1 MNPDSYHS
9 NEIEGIDF
17 YKLRAVISKSAIW
30 LALIF
35 AFSVACAYLVIRW
48 TKPLYESV
56 SEVKLDVEANAT
68 ELGITS
74 IAENQNL
81 NVISGEIELLRSKLF
96 FNKVIENFDLDVS
109 YFTAGTVLTDEK
121 YPNAPFKVD
130 YIVKDNQA
138 YDKRIYIKLIDQNE
152 YKVSFQNEDVG
163 NGQSYKVGA
172 LVEHDWLNF
181 SISLTKDFISGDES
195 YFFVINSQSSLVNYF
210 EENLIVE
217 PLNLNANTIKIAIT
231 DYNRHKARDLV
242 NTIDSVYLEY
252 SQQEK
257 TKENKQK
264 IEWLNNELKQIE
276 GQLEEYESY
285 FESFTIENRTS
296 DLNQD
301 LKNIIEIINDLDSQ
315 KLVLR
320 SRLREIQNV
329 RIDLDKTDKI
339 ELHTSQLPQFLKDN
353 VKALND
359 LILER
364 ERLGL
369 SYSETTFAL
378 TKKDNEINQLR
389 SGVLKNLGD
398 LEIRYNR
405 EIKNI
410 DERKRILQ
418 SNFEELPGKSTEYNK
433 KQRFFKLYEEFYL
446 SLMQSKAEFQIAE
459 AGTTTQF
466 KILSAATLPTAPI
479 SPKNLII
486 IGIGVVT
493 GLVLNFIFISM
504 KYLLHNKITTFQEL
518 ENSTTNPILGSVPKA
533 SEKLEHTSLIIHKRP
548 KSAVSEA
555 LRSIRTNIEFMLTK
569 EQQRVISVTST
580 VSGEGKT
587 FIAVNFGA
595 IVALTKKKVVIVDLD
610 MRKPRVHMALG
621 NGVNAKGVSTILIG
635 KHDPLDCVLST
646 DVDNLH
652 FIPAGPTPPN
662 PSELLLNGAFESLL
676 NSLKKEYDLVILDT
690 PPAGLVT
697 DSLLAMKKANLA
709 IYIIRANYSKKVF
722 TKTLDRLVKVNNFEN
737 ISVVL
742 NAVPRSSGK
751 TYGYGYYDE
760 KVTGEVT
767 T

>member
-1 MNPDSYHS
+1 M
-9 NEIEGIDF
+9 
-17 YKLRAVISKSAIW
+17 
-30 LALIF
+30 IF
-35 AFSVACAYLVIRW
+35 TASVTAAYLVIRW

-74 IAENQNL
+74 LAENQNL

-96 FNKVIENFDLDVS
+96 FNKVIENFSLDVS
-109 YFTAGTVLTDEK
+109 YFTAGAVLTDEK
-121 YPNAPFKVD
+121 YPNIPFKVD

-138 YDKRIYIKLIDQNE
+138 YDKRIYVKLINQNE
-152 YKVSFQNEDVG
+152 YRVSFQNEDVDTG
-163 NGQSYKVGA
+163 ASYRIGE
-172 LVEHDWLNF
+172 LVKHDWLNF
-181 SISLTKDFISGDES
+181 SISLTNNFVQGDES
-195 YFFVINSQSSLVNYF
+195 YFFVINSQASLLNYF
-210 EENLIVE
+210 DENLIVE

-264 IEWLNNELKQIE
+264 IEWLNNELMQIE
-276 GQLEEYESY
+276 RQLEKYEDY
-285 FESFTIENRTS
+285 FENFTIENRTS
-296 DLNQD
+296 DLNED
-301 LKNIIEIINDLDSQ
+301 VKNMILIINDLDSQ
-315 KLVLR
+315 TLVLQ
-320 SRLREIQNV
+320 SRLNEIESV
-329 RIDLDKTDKI
+329 KTNINTTNKI
-339 ELHTSQLPQFLKDN
+339 ELYASQLPQFVKDN
-353 VKALND
+353 VKALNE
-359 LILER
+359 LTLER

-378 TKKDNEINQLR
+378 TKKDSEINQLR
-389 SGVLKNLGD
+389 TGVLETLENLKTRYAK
-398 LEIRYNR
+398 EIS
-405 EIKNI
+405 NI
-410 DERKRILQ
+410 EKRKRILQ
-418 SNFEELPGKSTEYNK
+418 SNFEKLPGKSTEYNK

-466 KILSAATLPTAPI
+466 KILSAATLPSTPI

-486 IGIGVVT
+486 IGIGIVA
-493 GLVLNFIFISM
+493 GLVLNFVFISLR
-504 KYLLHNKITTFQEL
+504 YLLHNKITTFQEL

-533 SEKLEHTSLIIHKRP
+533 REKLENTSLIIHKRP

-555 LRSIRTNIEFMLTK
+555 LRSIRTNIEFMLTQGK
-569 EQQRVISVTST
+569 QRVISVTST
-580 VSGEGKT
+580 ISGEGKT
-587 FIAVNFGA
+587 FVAVNLGG

-610 MRKPRVHMALG
+610 MRKPRVHMALSDSD
-621 NGVNAKGVSTILIG
+621 NEKGVSTILIG
-635 KHDPLDCVLST
+635 KHTALECVKVT

-662 PSELLLNGAFESLL
+662 PSELLLNGAFENLL
-676 NSLKKEYDLVILDT
+676 NSLKKEYDLVMLDT

-697 DSLLAMKKANLA
+697 DGLLAMKKADLA

-737 ISVVL
+737 ISVIL
-742 NAVPRSSGK
+742 NAVPRSSGNS
-751 TYGYGYYDE
+751 YGYGYYDE
-760 KVTGEVT
+760 KSITGPSK
-767 T
+767 